1 MKTIWNKAAWALAAG
16 PLLFA
21 ACKKN
26 DKGELSG
33 PAPQASYTVS
43 APKTVGLTSQV
54 TFTSTSADGFLYQW
68 DFGDGTTGS
77 GQTVTHTYQAG
88 GTIKTQLTVAG
99 RGGTGSATQNVVLP
113 TVSDA
118 VKQLLTGGSA
128 KTWVLQNDTTA
139 AITVGPSDSDVV
151 GYYAGGA
158 ANSLP
163 ACQADDEYTFSNS
176 NTLTYN
182 SKGKTFVAGA
192 ANCDDAKNKAMDYTD
207 SYGFGPATGSGFAQL
222 DLSATPTA
230 GTARPFIGVTDAPDF
245 TYRITRITAN
255 RMTIRAGKSTS
266 NTVFEL
272 KFRAK

>member
-1 MKTIWNKAAWALAAG
+1 MKTIWNKAAWAVAAG
-16 PLLFA
+16 PLLFT

-33 PAPQASYTVS
+33 PSPQASYTVS
-43 APKTVGLTSQV
+43 APRTVGLTSQV
-54 TFTSTSADGFLYQW
+54 TFTSTSTDGFLYQW

-88 GTIKTQLTVAG
+88 GTIKTQLIVSG
-99 RGGTGSATQNVVLP
+99 RGGTGFATQNVVLP
-113 TVSDA
+113 PVSDA
-118 VKQLLTGGSA
+118 VKRLLTGGSS
-128 KTWVLQNDTTA
+128 KTWVLQRDTAA

-151 GYYAGGA
+151 GYYAGGL
-158 ANSLP
+158 ANTLP
-163 ACQADDEYTFSNS
+163 DCQADDEYTFSNN

-192 ANCDDAKNKAMDYTD
+192 ANCADAKNTALDYTD
-207 SYGFGPATGSGFAQL
+207 NYTFGSATGSGFAQL
-222 DLSATPTA
+222 DLAATPTS

-255 RMTIRAGKSTS
+255 RMTIRAGKASGS
-266 NTVFEL
+266 PVFEL
-272 KFRAK
+272 KFKAK